1 MHKILKEII
10 NNFRKTS
17 GFSLMEMLVSIAI
30 VALIMAVV
38 VLNQGDFTDSF
49 NLSTNINDLELQIR
63 QEQVFGISV
72 KEFENEFSSA
82 YGVSLSTFSEEE
94 KLFYIVFAD
103 RTISGSKNGIYDSGS
118 SCVVGGSS
126 ECIKSNPL
134 TRGVKINKI
143 CALNEVN
150 PTTCSEIVGRA
161 DITFNRPYPNAKISF
176 FDSSG
181 LLITVSNAVGVQIE
195 LISPQGKLKS
205 VKVYTSG
212 QLSIS

>member
-1 MHKILKEII
+1 MF
-10 NNFRKTS
+10 NNR
-17 GFSLMEMLVSIAI
+17 GFSLMEMMVSIAI

-49 NLSTNINDLELQIR
+49 NLSTNTNDLELQIR

-82 YGVSLSTFSEEE
+82 YGVSLSTLSEEE
-94 KLFYIVFAD
+94 KFAYIVFAD
-103 RTISGSKNGIYDSGS
+103 RASGGVKNGTYDSGF
-118 SCVVGGSS
+118 SCVTGGSS

-143 CALNEVN
+143 CTLSETD
-150 PTTCSEIVGRA
+150 PTVCDEIVGRA
-161 DITFNRPYPNAKISF
+161 DITFNRPDPNAKITF

-181 LLITVSNAVGVQIE
+181 LVITVSDAIGVQIE

>member
-1 MHKILKEII
+1 
-10 NNFRKTS
+10 
-17 GFSLMEMLVSIAI
+17 MEMMVSIAI

-49 NLSTNINDLELQIR
+49 NLSTNTNDLELQIR

-82 YGVSLSTFSEEE
+82 YGVSLSALAEEE
-94 KLFYIVFAD
+94 KFAYIVFAD
-103 RTISGSKNGIYDSGS
+103 RTFGGVKNGTYDSGF
-118 SCVVGGSS
+118 SCVIDSSS
-126 ECIKSNPL
+126 ECIKSIPL

-143 CALNEVN
+143 CTLSSID
-150 PTTCSEIVGRA
+150 PTVCDEIVGRA

-181 LLITVSNAVGVQIE
+181 LLITVTEAIGVKIE